1 MSNVHVTGAARGI
14 GQAIALRLAQDG
26 HRVAVSDLESMRG
39 ALEDTRNELPEVA
52 AGGHVALTGDVSDP
66 ASVRALVHDTAQQ
79 LGSLDVMVA
88 NAGIAQTKA
97 LLDVSPEEYDQ
108 VHRVN
113 GRGVFLCYTEAA
125 RQMIAQG
132 TGGKIIGAASIAAHK
147 GFPLL
152 GVYCSSK
159 FAVRALTQAAA
170 QEWAPH
176 GITVNAYCPGIVET
190 SMWEQIDADLG
201 AINHV
206 GKGESMAAMA
216 AGITLGR
223 VSTGADVAKLVSYL
237 AGPDSDYMT
246 GQSVLVDG
254 GMLFI

>member
-1 MSNVHVTGAARGI
+1 MTVAHVTGAARGI
-14 GQAIALRLAQDG
+14 GRSIALRLAADG
-26 HRVAVSDLESMRG
+26 HDVAVSDLPSMRTE
-39 ALEDTRNELPEVA
+39 LEATAADVEA
-52 AGGHVALTGDVSDP
+52 AGVRSHALAGDVSQHGD
-66 ASVRALVHDTAQQ
+66 VQALVRETASA

-97 LLDVSPEEYDQ
+97 LLDVAPEDYDR
-108 VHRVN
+108 VHAIN

-132 TGGKIIGAASIAAHK
+132 GGGKIIGAASIAAHK

-176 GITVNAYCPGIVET
+176 GITVNAYCPGIVDT
-190 SMWEQIDADLG
+190 TMWEEIDSDLG
-201 AINHV
+201 AINQV
-206 GKGESMAAMA
+206 GKGESMKAMA
-216 AGITLGR
+216 AGIALGR
-223 VSTGADVAKLVSYL
+223 VSTGDDVAGLVSYL

-246 GQSVLVDG
+246 GQAVLVDG
-254 GMLFI
+254 GMLFV